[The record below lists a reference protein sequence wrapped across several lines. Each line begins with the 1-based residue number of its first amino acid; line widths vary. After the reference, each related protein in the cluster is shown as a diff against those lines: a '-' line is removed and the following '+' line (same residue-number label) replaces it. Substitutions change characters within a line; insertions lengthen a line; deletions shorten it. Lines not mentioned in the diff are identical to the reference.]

1 MQVKDI
7 MNTDVI
13 VCDPRT
19 TISEAS
25 QLLKKHNIS
34 GLPVVEN
41 GKVVGIVSEG
51 DLLKLLEVPEPG
63 GLWLPSPFEVIEI
76 PIRELLNWEETK
88 HMLDDIGS
96 KPVRE
101 IMQKNVHV
109 ISPENS
115 IQDAAKLITKYKVN
129 RLPVIEDGV
138 LVGIITRGDIIHG
151 LGRDTEH

>member
-1 MQVKDI
+1 

-151 LGRDTEH
+151 LGRDTEQ

>member
-13 VCDPRT
+13 VCNPQT

-34 GLPVVEN
+34 GLPVVEE
-41 GKVVGIVSEG
+41 GRVVGIVSEG

-96 KPVRE
+96 KPVSD

-115 IQDAAKLITKYKVN
+115 IQDAVRLITKHKVN
-129 RLPVIEDGV
+129 RLPVVEDDI

-151 LGRDTEH
+151 LGGNTVQ

>member
-151 LGRDTEH
+151 LGRDTEQ